1 MEQLDQHWYFCQYL
15 LELDP
20 SKKYY
25 DTFHNKW
32 VIVMNIAKGADRNYL
47 QIVEKI
53 NNTAFKDLQGMINEL
68 ETLYRLYPY
77 ISLNDAILH
86 LKKVQAELV
95 KEHEEK
101 NKEHEENNKKPAEL
115 IKELEEMKQE
125 QERAKESFKYT
136 VFTLK
141 EDYDQLEKDKDRLK
155 NMNDMLDERNTELE
169 ETKLELEEQIA
180 ELQRKYE
187 SAQRINDIFMDIT
200 ADLSMRNTPRPFI
213 YFNKDDRT
221 YYDKC
226 IKAFRRLE
234 KVLLIAYNQSGDN
247 EVKLLIAAVL
257 RIRIRPSTSI
267 QMTQEFYSEMRALLN
282 QIISQSNIQG
292 LEEALHECDKAFE
305 V

>member
-1 MEQLDQHWYFCQYL
+1 MEVYFETEAQDRLKRIENGEDIQTICNEIIYEPYESKEILIYMISILIEKLKHFTSQMSKTVQITPCQ
-15 LELDP
+15 DP
-20 SKKYY
+20 
-25 DTFHNKW
+25 TE
-32 VIVMNIAKGADRNYL
+32 
-47 QIVEKI
+47 QIV
-53 NNTAFKDLQGMINEL
+53 AA
-68 ETLYRLYPY
+68 
-77 ISLNDAILH
+77 LNQVRSEAGLPPIATPVQDEFDAM
-86 LKKVQAELV
+86 KQ
-95 KEHEEK
+95 
-101 NKEHEENNKKPAEL
+101 
-115 IKELEEMKQE
+115 ELEEMKQE
-125 QERAKESFKYT
+125 QERAKESFKYA

-169 ETKLELEEQIA
+169 ETKLELEEQVA